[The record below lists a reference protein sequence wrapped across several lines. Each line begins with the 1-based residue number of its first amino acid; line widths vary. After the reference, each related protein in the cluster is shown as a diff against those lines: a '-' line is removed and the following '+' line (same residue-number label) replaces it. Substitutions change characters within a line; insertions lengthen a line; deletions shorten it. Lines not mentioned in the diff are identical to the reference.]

1 MIQSDKYWKRIDI
14 LELAKEC
21 SNDIANNIPP
31 PRPIERG
38 SLKIKHFIYH
48 IEDLKIKLMNSQES
62 KAESGI
68 TTLKRK
74 LNGRDLQIKQL
85 RKRIELLTNELMTKE
100 SRFKSIQDDN
110 IKLESANKVLR
121 EEIISL
127 NNKINIYKQDN
138 GRRDGCEESM
148 SVDESDEELSVDADT
163 MEEESI
169 SQTIE
174 ANTQDNEFI
183 VDDYND
189 NDEEKYEPSE
199 DETSDDNSDS
209 SSDYSE

>member
-1 MIQSDKYWKRIDI
+1 
-14 LELAKEC
+14 
-21 SNDIANNIPP
+21 
-31 PRPIERG
+31 
-38 SLKIKHFIYH
+38 
-48 IEDLKIKLMNSQES
+48 
-62 KAESGI
+62 
-68 TTLKRK
+68 
-74 LNGRDLQIKQL
+74 
-85 RKRIELLTNELMTKE
+85 
-100 SRFKSIQDDN
+100 
-110 IKLESANKVLR
+110 
-121 EEIISL
+121 
-127 NNKINIYKQDN
+127 
-138 GRRDGCEESM
+138 M